1 MMAADPATIDRL
13 AKICGLF
20 GSDQLG
26 ERAAAAQRAEMLR
39 LKTGMSW
46 AELFA
51 GAGDAGPRY
60 RVPEFDPERAA
71 PAALLAKCA
80 PVLTD
85 WEREFL
91 ASIGSQRSYS
101 RKQADRLAV
110 IRGKC
115 ATWWTNGGRA

>member
-1 MMAADPATIDRL
+1 MAADPATLDRL

-26 ERAAAAQRAEMLR
+26 ERASAAQRAEMLR
-39 LKTGMSW
+39 LKTGLSW

-51 GAGDAGPRY
+51 GAGDTGPRY
-60 RVPEFDPERAA
+60 RAPEFDPEHAA

-91 ASIGSQRSYS
+91 ASIGSQRAHT
-101 RKQADRLAV
+101 RKQAERLTI
-110 IRGKC
+110 IRTKC
-115 ATWWTNGGRA
+115 ATWWANGGRA

>member
-1 MMAADPATIDRL
+1 MMAADPATIGRL

-26 ERAAAAQRAEMLR
+26 ERAAAAQRAETLR
-39 LKTGMSW
+39 LKTGLSW

-51 GAGDAGPRY
+51 GAADDQPRY
-60 RVPEFDPERAA
+60 RAPEFDPATA
-71 PAALLAKCA
+71 PPPALLAKCA

-91 ASIGSQRSYS
+91 ASIGSQRTYTQ
-101 RKQADRLAV
+101 RQANRLAV
-110 IRGKC
+110 IREKC
-115 ATWWTNGGRA
+115 TAWWAHGGRA

>member
-1 MMAADPATIDRL
+1 MMAADPATLDRL

-26 ERAAAAQRAEMLR
+26 ERAAAAQRAETLR
-39 LKTGMSW
+39 RKTGLSW
-46 AELFA
+46 AELLTA
-51 GAGDAGPRY
+51 NGGTASQGRA
-60 RVPEFDPERAA
+60 PEFDPERAG

-91 ASIGSQRSYS
+91 ASIGSQRTYTQ
-101 RKQADRLAV
+101 RQANRLSV
-110 IRGKC
+110 IREKC
-115 ATWWTNGGRA
+115 ASWWANGGRA